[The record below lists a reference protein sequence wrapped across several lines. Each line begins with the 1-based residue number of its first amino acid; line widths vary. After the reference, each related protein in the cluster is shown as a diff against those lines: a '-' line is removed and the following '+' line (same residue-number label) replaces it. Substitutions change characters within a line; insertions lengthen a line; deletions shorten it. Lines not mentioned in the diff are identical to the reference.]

1 MKQVTLNINSRTDLG
16 RTAAKHM
23 RQNGLIPAVI
33 YGESGNKNLTVNAHE
48 FAMAYRTFSGRAALL
63 ELKDDDDATYAI
75 IQELQRNSC
84 TDAFIHIDFKEIV
97 RGQDMETDIPVQ
109 AKGIADGVRN
119 YGGVLE
125 ISAHTL
131 RVRCRP
137 RALPEYIVVEVSELL
152 IGKSIRLS
160 EIEAPEGVEFLDDA
174 ETVVV
179 GCMGAS
185 SGASEEPEEA
195 EEEGVLAEGEAI
207 DPEAETSEE
216 KVNV

>member
-1 MKQVTLNINSRTDLG
+1 MKQVTLNTKSRTDLG

-23 RQNGLIPAVI
+23 RQKGSIPAVI
-33 YGESGNKNLTVNAHE
+33 YGESGSRNLTINAHE
-48 FAMAYRTFSGRAALL
+48 FAMAFRTFSGRAALL
-63 ELKDDDDATYAI
+63 ELKEADESTYAI

-84 TDAFIHIDFKEIV
+84 TDEFIHIDFKEIV

-109 AKGIADGVRN
+109 THGISDGVRN

-137 RALPEYIVVEVSELL
+137 RSLPEFIDIDVTTLE

-160 EIEAPEGVEFLDDA
+160 EIEAPEGVEFLDDP
-174 ETVVV
+174 ETVLV

-185 SGASEEPEEA
+185 SGASEEPESEDEEA
-195 EEEGVLAEGEAI
+195 VVGE
-207 DPEAETSEE
+207 EAETDEAATPEE
-216 KVNV
+216 